1 MANNLSRQTA
11 SFTSLVRRVSRSNRT
26 QSLSNKATIT
36 STTTT
41 TLPAVVVIARSDDPI
56 LGIYSTAAGGPTGA
70 SNGRYSNPG
79 EILPETIDGL
89 SSTKP
94 WSRHWFY
101 VTPAISSASV
111 AKGLLFAT
119 ANDFL
124 TRDPITVT
132 LEIYSGPT
140 GINPVTAPARSAYIL
155 QQTFSNT
162 ISFSSYRLLVTSQRS
177 LSDAAQ
183 YADAE
188 ILGYI

>member
-1 MANNLSRQTA
+1 
-11 SFTSLVRRVSRSNRT
+11 
-26 QSLSNKATIT
+26 TIT

-89 SSTKP
+89 SSTKYLNFGVQG
-94 WSRHWFY
+94 SL
-101 VTPAISSASV
+101 V
-111 AKGLLFAT
+111 AVLL
-119 ANDFL
+119 
-124 TRDPITVT
+124 
-132 LEIYSGPT
+132 GPGVGT
-140 GINPVTAPARSAYIL
+140 GFI
-155 QQTFSNT
+155 
-162 ISFSSYRLLVTSQRS
+162 SYRLLVTSQRS

-183 YADAE
+183 YAEAE